1 MRLHANLFVK
11 ITVLLFTIIS
21 ITLLLYGLS
30 YKKDVG
36 VITEQI
42 KTSDLNHLDFFTK
55 QMDNNVNQL
64 AGLAYTLQRDP
75 TIREYEH
82 IQDLQHLID
91 PNKTTLTVL
100 EKLALQTSSST
111 WENQINIYNIQ
122 KRETLSSDA
131 SVVFE
136 ESLLKKPLAKGWNY
150 DSSMKMNSSDSGFR
164 LLLAD
169 PVDFAETPE
178 LSNMIIEV
186 RFPVSNLQK
195 MIGEY
200 QYYGDTFLYH
210 PKLGLIKN
218 QNLDTNLA
226 TGIMNNL
233 QNIQAEQQ
241 FSTTVYLQGKQYLVS
256 MIRSTSLGWY
266 MIHYSP
272 LEQILHP
279 IRTSRVSFITASF
292 VLLALSTLFSLIM
305 FRQVQR
311 PIGILL
317 RAVNKMKEGY
327 WSTRI
332 RTKANNEFSILNQ
345 GFNEMAQKVQELI
358 ERVYL
363 EQLRAKDAYLKQ
375 LQAQINPHF
384 LYNCLNF
391 MKSKARVGDTAS
403 VEAMALNLGEYYRY
417 ITRMDHSLTTIG
429 QEMKLVESYLSIQNL
444 RKQRIDY
451 SISITDVLLTE
462 PIPKLLIQPIVENSI
477 IHGIEKKLGG
487 GRIMIHGEIKDD
499 TLIISVEDNGA
510 GMDPHQMEE
519 LYAVLDTPIREDGGC
534 GLWNVQQRLKHQ
546 YGGLSGLLIEPS
558 ELGGVKVT
566 LRIQKKGLNHVTNT
580 TR

>member
-1 MRLHANLFVK
+1 MRANLFVK

-30 YKKDVG
+30 YKKDVE

-64 AGLAYTLQRDP
+64 AGLAYTLQRDS

-122 KRETLSSDA
+122 KREALSSDA

-136 ESLLKKPLAKGWNY
+136 ESLLKKPLEKGWNY
-150 DSSMKMNSSDSGFR
+150 DPSMKMNSSDSGFR
-164 LLLAD
+164 MLLAD
-169 PVDFAETPE
+169 PVNFAETPE

-186 RFPVSNLQK
+186 RFPVSNLIK

-200 QYYGDTFLYH
+200 KYNGDTFLYH

-384 LYNCLNF
+384 LYNCLFF

-417 ITRMDHSLTTIG
+417 ITRMDHSLTTIRD
-429 QEMKLVESYLSIQNL
+429 EIKLVENYLSIQNL

-451 SISITDVLLTE
+451 SINITDALLTE

-487 GRIMIHGEIKDD
+487 GRIMIYGETKFDM
-499 TLIISVEDNGA
+499 LIISVEDNGA
-510 GMDPHQMEE
+510 GMAPRQMDE
-519 LYAVLDTPIREDGGC
+519 LYAVLDAPNREDGGC

>member
-1 MRLHANLFVK
+1 MRVRANLFVK
-11 ITVLLFTIIS
+11 ITGLLFAIIS
-21 ITLLLYGLS
+21 VTLLLYGLS
-30 YKKDVG
+30 YQKDVD

-55 QMDNNVNQL
+55 QMDNNINQL
-64 AGLAYTLQRDP
+64 AGLVYTLQRDP

-82 IQDLQHLID
+82 IQDLRHLID

-111 WENQINIYNIQ
+111 WENQITIYNIQ
-122 KRETLSSDA
+122 KREALSSDA
-131 SVVFE
+131 SAVFE
-136 ESLLKKPLAKGWNY
+136 ESLLKNPLPKGWNY
-150 DSSMKMNSSDSGFR
+150 EKKSEDSGFH

-169 PVDFAETPE
+169 PVDFAESPE
-178 LSNMIIEV
+178 LSNMIIEI
-186 RFPVSNLQK
+186 RFPASNLQK

-200 QYYGDTFLYH
+200 QYDGDTFLYH

-218 QNLDTNLA
+218 QNSDADLTA
-226 TGIMNNL
+226 GIINNL
-233 QNIQAEQQ
+233 QNIHAEQQ
-241 FSTTVYLQGKQYLVS
+241 HSIIVYLQGKQYLVS
-256 MIRSTSLGWY
+256 MIRSSSLGWY

-272 LEQILHP
+272 LEQILQP
-279 IRTSRVSFITASF
+279 IRNSRFSFITASF
-292 VLLALSTLFSLIM
+292 VLLVLSTLFSLIL

-317 RAVNKMKEGY
+317 IAVNKMKEGY

-384 LYNCLNF
+384 LYNCLFF
-391 MKSKARVGDTAS
+391 MKSKARVGDTDS

-417 ITRMDHSLTTIG
+417 ITRMDHSLTTVG
-429 QEMKLVESYLSIQNL
+429 QEMKLVENYLLIQNL

-451 SISITDVLLTE
+451 SISIMDVLLTE

-487 GRIMIHGEIKDD
+487 GRIMIYGEAKDD
-499 TLIISVEDNGA
+499 MLSISVEDNGA
-510 GMDPHQMEE
+510 GMDPRQIDA
-519 LYAVLDTPIREDGGC
+519 LYAVLDSPIREDGGC

-546 YGGLSGLLIEPS
+546 FGDLSGLLIEPS
-558 ELGGVKVT
+558 KLGGVRVT

-580 TR
+580 TS